1 MNMSAQKTI
10 LTLGFLLA
18 VSFLRGQDPVFKASA
33 PATVQAGQQFQY
45 TIEGNEQGNI
55 QLPAMDNFELL
66 AGPFTSFSSSTQ
78 WVNGK
83 MTASTTASYTYILRG
98 NSPGEFTIPPARITV
113 KKASYSTNEVR
124 VNVTGAG
131 SAAPP
136 GGQGTQAGSQPV
148 QGQNNTGSATENA
161 EHPVFLRVLP
171 SKRSVYVGE
180 QFVSEL
186 KVYTSVNTRPT
197 GGLKEIPY
205 EGFYKQ
211 ALEADQ
217 VSSREN
223 INGKMHVTQ
232 VLQRHVLI
240 PQKSGKIVIEP
251 FDSEWTVPRRV
262 NRQRSGSIF
271 DEFFDDPFNDP
282 FFDRYQDVP
291 VTISTE
297 PVTINVKPLPP
308 GAPEGFTGGVGNL
321 EFSAKLSTDQVT
333 VNDALSLVV
342 TVRGTGNLALLG
354 APKIDFPPDHDVYE
368 TTRTTNISTSGNRV
382 SGNVTFE
389 YPIVARHAGNFRIA
403 PLRFSWFDPVA
414 ETYRTITTKEFTFNV
429 QKGEGTDA
437 GAQIFMPG
445 ARGENVEN
453 IGTDIMDINRGI
465 PLFRPIGNTPLVH
478 FKYWILYIVMAVLF
492 VIAIVVLRTWFRQRA
507 DVRLMR
513 NRKASRM
520 ARNRLRLADKAR
532 KAGDSET
539 FFEEVEKA
547 IWGYLADKLSIE
559 VSSLSRDRVSEVL
572 QGAGIS
578 QALQEELVRIIDDC
592 EFSRYAPSSEKSDM
606 NTLYAEAIRLLHN
619 LDQNIRTK

>member
-1 MNMSAQKTI
+1 MSALKYI
-10 LTLGFLLA
+10 LTLAILLA
-18 VSFLRGQDPVFKASA
+18 VPFLQGQDPSFTASA
-33 PATVQAGQQFQY
+33 PATVQSGQQFQY

-55 QLPAMDNFELL
+55 QLPAMEHFDLL

-83 MTASTTASYTYILRG
+83 MTARNTASYTYILRG
-98 NSPGEFTIPPARITV
+98 NTPGEFTIPPAKITV
-113 KKASYSTNEVR
+113 KKETYSTNTVQ

-131 SAAPP
+131 NTNASGNQGSQ
-136 GGQGTQAGSQPV
+136 GGQTA
-148 QGQNNTGSATENA
+148 QGQADAASQTGSTG
-161 EHPVFLRVLP
+161 HPVFLRVLP
-171 SKRSVYVGE
+171 SKRSMYVGE

-197 GGLKEIPY
+197 GGLKEVPY

-223 INGKMHVTQ
+223 IDGKMHVTQ

-251 FDSEWTVPRRV
+251 FDSEWTIPRRV

-297 PVTINVKPLPP
+297 PVTINVKPLPQ

-321 EFSAKLSTDQVT
+321 EFSARLSADQVT

-342 TVRGTGNLALLG
+342 TVRGTGNIALLG

-368 TTRTTNISTSGNRV
+368 TTRSTNINTSGNRV
-382 SGNVTFE
+382 SGTVTFE

-403 PLRFSWFDPVA
+403 PLRFSWFDPAA
-414 ETYRTITTKEFTFNV
+414 ETYRTVTTKEFTFNV
-429 QKGEGTDA
+429 LKGEGTDT

-453 IGTDIMDINRGI
+453 IGTDILDINRNVPI
-465 PLFRPIGNTPLVH
+465 FRSIGSTPLSH
-478 FKYWILYIVMAVLF
+478 AGYWIIYVVLILLF
-492 VIAIVVLRTWFRQRA
+492 IGSIIVLRTWFRQRA

-513 NRKASRM
+513 NRKASKM

-578 QALQEELVRIIDDC
+578 ESLQQELVRIIDDC

-606 NTLYAEAIRLLHN
+606 DTLYGEAIRLLHN

>member
-1 MNMSAQKTI
+1 MSALKYI
-10 LTLGFLLA
+10 LTLAILLA
-18 VSFLRGQDPVFKASA
+18 VPFLQGQDPSFTASA
-33 PATVQAGQQFQY
+33 PATVQSGQQFQY

-55 QLPAMDNFELL
+55 QLPAMEHFDLL

-83 MTASTTASYTYILRG
+83 MTARNTASYTYILRG
-98 NSPGEFTIPPARITV
+98 NTPGEFTIPPAKITV
-113 KKASYSTNEVR
+113 KKETYSTNTVQ

-131 SAAPP
+131 NTNASGNQGSQ
-136 GGQGTQAGSQPV
+136 GGQTA
-148 QGQNNTGSATENA
+148 QGQADAASQTGSTG
-161 EHPVFLRVLP
+161 HPVFLRVLP
-171 SKRSVYVGE
+171 SKRSMYVGE

-197 GGLKEIPY
+197 GGLKEVPY

-223 INGKMHVTQ
+223 IDGKMHVTQ

-251 FDSEWTVPRRV
+251 FDSEWTIPRRV

-297 PVTINVKPLPP
+297 PVTINVKPLPQ

-321 EFSAKLSTDQVT
+321 EFSARLSADQVT

-342 TVRGTGNLALLG
+342 TVRGTGNIALLG

-368 TTRTTNISTSGNRV
+368 TTRSTNINTSGNRV
-382 SGNVTFE
+382 SGTVTFE

-403 PLRFSWFDPVA
+403 PLRFSWFDPAA
-414 ETYRTITTKEFTFNV
+414 ETYRTVTTKEFTFNV
-429 QKGEGTDA
+429 LKGEGTDT

-453 IGTDIMDINRGI
+453 IGTDILDINRNVPI
-465 PLFRPIGNTPLVH
+465 FRSIGSTPLSH
-478 FKYWILYIVMAVLF
+478 AGYWIIYVVLILLF
-492 VIAIVVLRTWFRQRA
+492 IGSIIVLRTWFRQRA

-513 NRKASRM
+513 NRKASKM
-520 ARNRLRLADKAR
+520 ARNRLRQADKAR

-578 QALQEELVRIIDDC
+578 ESLQQELVRIIDDC

-606 NTLYAEAIRLLHN
+606 DTLYGEAIRLLHN

>member
-1 MNMSAQKTI
+1 MSALKYI
-10 LTLGFLLA
+10 LTLAILLT
-18 VSFLRGQDPVFKASA
+18 VTILQGQDPSFSASA

-55 QLPAMDNFELL
+55 QLPALEHFDLL

-83 MTASTTASYTYILRG
+83 MTARNTASYTYILRG
-98 NSPGEFTIPPARITV
+98 NTPGEFTIPPAKISV
-113 KKASYSTNEVR
+113 KKQTYSTNAVQ
-124 VNVTGAG
+124 VNVTGTGNAAS
-131 SAAPP
+131 SASQ
-136 GGQGTQAGSQPV
+136 GGQGGQTIRGQADAGSQTGNA
-148 QGQNNTGSATENA
+148 GQ
-161 EHPVFLRVLP
+161 PVFLRVLP

-197 GGLKEIPY
+197 GGLKEVPY

-223 INGKMHVTQ
+223 IDGKMHVTQ

-240 PQKSGKIVIEP
+240 PQKSGKIVIDP
-251 FDSEWTVPRRV
+251 FDSEWTIPRRV

-282 FFDRYQDVP
+282 FFDQYQDVP

-297 PVTINVKPLPP
+297 PVTINVKPLPQ
-308 GAPEGFTGGVGNL
+308 GVPEGFTGGVGDL
-321 EFSAKLSTDQVT
+321 EFSARLSADQVT

-342 TVRGTGNLALLG
+342 TVRGTGNIALLG

-368 TTRTTNISTSGNRV
+368 TTRSTNISTSGNRV
-382 SGNVTFE
+382 SGTVTFE

-403 PLRFSWFDPVA
+403 PLRFSWFDPAA
-414 ETYRTITTKEFTFNV
+414 ETYRTVTTKEYTFNV
-429 QKGEGTDA
+429 LKGEGTDT

-453 IGTDIMDINRGI
+453 IGTDILDINRGI
-465 PLFRPIGNTPLVH
+465 PLFRPVGITPLSH
-478 FKYWILYIVMAVLF
+478 TGYWIIYVVLIF
-492 VIAIVVLRTWFRQRA
+492 LFIGSIIVLRTWFRQRA

-513 NRKASRM
+513 NRKASKM

-532 KAGDSET
+532 KAGDGET

-578 QALQEELVRIIDDC
+578 ETLQEEMVRIIDDC

-606 NTLYAEAIRLLHN
+606 DTLYGEAIRLLHN

>member
-1 MNMSAQKTI
+1 MSAQRII
-10 LTLGFLLA
+10 LSLGILLA
-18 VSFLRGQDPVFKASA
+18 VPFLKGQDAVFKASA

-55 QLPAMDNFELL
+55 ELPAMENFDLL

-98 NSPGEFTIPPARITV
+98 NAPGEFTIPPAKITV
-113 KKASYSTNEVR
+113 KKETFSTNAVQ

-131 SAAPP
+131 NTSSS
-136 GGQGTQAGSQPV
+136 GSQGSQPGSQTV
-148 QGQNNTGSATENA
+148 QGQDNSGSLSGSAA
-161 EHPVFLRVLP
+161 QPVFLRVLP
-171 SKRSVYVGE
+171 SKKSVYVGE
-180 QFVSEL
+180 QLVSEL

-232 VLQRHVLI
+232 VLQRHVII

-251 FDSEWTVPRRV
+251 FESEWTVPRRV

-308 GAPEGFTGGVGNL
+308 GAPAGFTGGVGDL
-321 EFSAKLSTDQVT
+321 EFSAKLSADQVT

-342 TVRGTGNLALLG
+342 TVRGTGNIALLG

-368 TTRTTNISTSGNRV
+368 TTRSTNISTSGNRV
-382 SGNVTFE
+382 SGSVTFE

-403 PLRFSWFDPVA
+403 PLRFSWFDPAA

-429 QKGEGTDA
+429 LKGEGTDQ

-453 IGTDIMDINRGI
+453 IGTDILDINRGI
-465 PLFRPIGNTPLVH
+465 PLFRPIGITPLVH
-478 FKYWILYIVMAVLF
+478 FRYWILYIVLALLF
-492 VIAIVVLRTWFRQRA
+492 VATIVVLPTWFRQRA

-513 NRKASRM
+513 NRKASKM

-532 KAGDSET
+532 KAGDAET

-578 QALQEELVRIIDDC
+578 ETLQEELVRIIDDC

-606 NTLYAEAIRLLHN
+606 HILYTEAIRLLHN
-619 LDQNIRTK
+619 LDQNIRAK

>member
-1 MNMSAQKTI
+1 MSALKYK
-10 LTLGFLLA
+10 LTLAILLA
-18 VSFLRGQDPVFKASA
+18 VPFLQGQDPSFTASA

-45 TIEGNEQGNI
+45 TIEGNEQGNV
-55 QLPAMDNFELL
+55 QLPATENFDLL

-83 MTASTTASYTYILRG
+83 MTARNTASYTYILRG
-98 NSPGEFTIPPARITV
+98 NTPGEFTIPPAKITV
-113 KKASYSTNEVR
+113 KKEDYSTNAVQ
-124 VNVTGAG
+124 VNVTGTG
-131 SAAPP
+131 NPSSSASQ
-136 GGQGTQAGSQPV
+136 GGQGGQGGQTT
-148 QGQNNTGSATENA
+148 QGQADAASQTGNTGQ
-161 EHPVFLRVLP
+161 PVFLRVLP

-223 INGKMHVTQ
+223 IDGKMHVTQ

-251 FDSEWTVPRRV
+251 FESEWTIPRRV

-297 PVTINVKPLPP
+297 PVTINVKPLPQ
-308 GAPEGFTGGVGNL
+308 GAPAGFTGGVGNL
-321 EFSAKLSTDQVT
+321 EFAARLSADQVT

-342 TVRGTGNLALLG
+342 TIRGTGNIALLG

-368 TTRTTNISTSGNRV
+368 TTRSTNISTSGNRV
-382 SGNVTFE
+382 SGTVTFE

-403 PLRFSWFDPVA
+403 PLRFSWFDPTA
-414 ETYRTITTKEFTFNV
+414 ETYRTVTTKEFTFNV
-429 QKGEGTDA
+429 LKGEGTDA

-453 IGTDIMDINRGI
+453 IGTDILDINRGI
-465 PLFRPIGNTPLVH
+465 PLFRPTGITPFSLTG
-478 FKYWILYIVMAVLF
+478 YWIIYIVLTLLF
-492 VIAIVVLRTWFRQRA
+492 IGTIIVLRTWFRQRA

-513 NRKASRM
+513 NRKASKM
-520 ARNRLRLADKAR
+520 ARNRLRQADKAR

-578 QALQEELVRIIDDC
+578 ETLQEELIRIIDDS

-606 NTLYAEAIRLLHN
+606 DTLYGEAIRLLHN
-619 LDQNIRTK
+619 LDQNIRTI